1 MNKEARGFWSVGGCK
16 IIEDPRIPIEKDDKP
31 SFDKE
36 AFRDLIENMQNQTPT
51 NPMYSIT
58 SNQMSHYMSLISE
71 NKELKAKI
79 MELENE

>member
-36 AFRDLIENMQNQTPT
+36 AFRDLIENTKHLLTQCIVLRVIKCLT
-51 NPMYSIT
+51 I
-58 SNQMSHYMSLISE
+58 SL
-71 NKELKAKI
+71 
-79 MELENE
+79 